1 MSIEPADPSV
11 IPQGVTEE
19 LARIVG
25 PAHVL
30 SDPEITASYAVDW
43 TRRFAGSTPLVVRPA
58 DTAQTAAVMG
68 VLAAAGA
75 AVVPQGG
82 NTGLV
87 GGSVPLAGEAVLS
100 LQRLNQC
107 EPVDELA
114 AQVTLGAGV
123 TLADAQAHAAAA
135 GLSVGVD
142 LAARDSATIGGMV
155 ATNAGGINVLR
166 YGAMRA
172 QVVGI
177 EAVLADG
184 SVISHL
190 AGLEKDNTGYDL
202 GSLLAGSEGTLGIIT
217 RVRLRL
223 HPVQPERATAM
234 LAFRSAHDAV
244 VAAAALRRNV
254 GALHALE
261 AVFDAAMALVSA
273 HLGTAPPVGRLDR
286 GGDANGALTHGNA
299 ADKETPER
307 SAASG
312 SLSETASGG
321 AWLIAEAAARTDSS
335 EELGDAVEELG
346 DLVVDAAVALDAG
359 SRQRLWAFRENVT
372 EAISAA
378 GIPHKLDVTLP
389 AARLAEFVDGVP
401 EVVQAADPDAQP
413 LLFGHLG
420 DGNVHVNV
428 LGPDGAEPAEQVDEA
443 VLRYVADLGGSIS
456 AEHGIGTA
464 KLPQLHLN
472 RTQAELSAFRAIKTA
487 LDPHSLLNPNA
498 LLPPPVTEERSLSRP
513 RRR

>member
-1 MSIEPADPSV
+1 MST
-11 IPQGVTEE
+11 GVVDAGLIDE
-19 LARIVG
+19 LTGIVG
-25 PAHVL
+25 AAHVL
-30 SDPEITASYAVDW
+30 YDPELTAGYSIDW
-43 TRRFAGSTPLVVRPA
+43 TRRFAGATPLVIRPG
-58 DTAQTAAVMG
+58 DTAETAAVMG
-68 VLAAAGA
+68 ALAAARVP
-75 AVVPQGG
+75 VVPQGG

-100 LQRLNQC
+100 TRRLNVC

-114 AQVTLGAGV
+114 SQVTLGAGV
-123 TLADAQAHAAAA
+123 TLAEAHAHVAAS

-184 SVISHL
+184 TVVSHL

-202 GSLLAGSEGTLGIIT
+202 GALMAGSEGTLGIIT

-223 HPVQPERATAM
+223 HPTQPERATAL
-234 LAFRSAHDAV
+234 LAFNTAADAV
-244 VAAAALRRNV
+244 SAAAALRRSV
-254 GALHALE
+254 ASLHALE
-261 AVFDAAMALVSA
+261 AVFEGAMEVVSR
-273 HLGTAPPVGRLDR
+273 HLGVAPPVGRL
-286 GGDANGALTHGNA
+286 GGDSH
-299 ADKETPER
+299 R
-307 SAASG
+307 SPPVG
-312 SLSETASGG
+312 DSGG
-321 AWLIAEAAARTDSS
+321 AWLIAEAAARTDPSD
-335 EELGDAVEELG
+335 ELGAAVEELAG
-346 DLVVDAAVALDAG
+346 LVVDAAVALDPAA
-359 SRQRLWAFRENVT
+359 RQRLWAFRENVT

-389 AARLAEFVDGVP
+389 AARLAEFADGVP
-401 EVVQAADPDAQP
+401 DVVRAADPDAQP

-428 LGPDGAEPAEQVDEA
+428 LGPAGTEPAESVDDA
-443 VLRYVADLGGSIS
+443 VLRYVASLGGSIS

-464 KLPQLHLN
+464 KLSQLHLN
-472 RTQAELSAFRAIKTA
+472 RSPAELAAFSAIKRA
-487 LDPHSLLNPNA
+487 LDPDGILNPNV
-498 LLPPPVTEERSLSRP
+498 LLPQPG
-513 RRR
+513 

>member
-1 MSIEPADPSV
+1 MST
-11 IPQGVTEE
+11 GVVDAE
-19 LARIVG
+19 LIGELTGIVG
-25 PAHVL
+25 AAHVL
-30 SDPEITASYAVDW
+30 HDPEMTAGYSIDW
-43 TRRFAGSTPLVVRPA
+43 TRRFAGATPLVIRPG
-58 DTAQTAAVMG
+58 DTAETAAVMSS
-68 VLAAAGA
+68 LAAARVP
-75 AVVPQGG
+75 VVPQGG

-100 LQRLNQC
+100 MRRLDGC

-114 AQVTLGAGV
+114 SQVTLGAGV
-123 TLADAQAHAAAA
+123 TLADAQAHVAAS

-142 LAARDSATIGGMV
+142 LAARDSATMGGMV

-184 SVISHL
+184 TVVSHL

-202 GSLLAGSEGTLGIIT
+202 GGLLAGSEGTLGIIT

-223 HPVQPERATAM
+223 HPTQPERATAL
-234 LAFRSAHDAV
+234 LAFETAADAV
-244 VAAAALRRNV
+244 SAAAALRRSV
-254 GALHALE
+254 AALHALE
-261 AVFDAAMALVSA
+261 AVFEGAMALVSR
-273 HLGTAPPVGRLDR
+273 HLGVTPPVGSLGKKSGAAPSD
-286 GGDANGALTHGNA
+286 DAAT
-299 ADKETPER
+299 
-307 SAASG
+307 
-312 SLSETASGG
+312 GG
-321 AWLIAEAAARTDSS
+321 AWLIAEAAARTDPSD
-335 EELGDAVEELG
+335 ELGAAVEELA
-346 DLVVDAAVALDAG
+346 DLVVDAAVALDPAA
-359 SRQRLWAFRENVT
+359 RQRLWAFRENVT

-401 EVVQAADPDAQP
+401 DVVRAADPDAQP

-428 LGPDGAEPAEQVDEA
+428 LGPDGAEPSDAVDSA
-443 VLRYVADLGGSIS
+443 VLRYVAELGGSIS

-464 KLPQLHLN
+464 KLSQLHLN
-472 RTQAELSAFRAIKTA
+472 RTEAELAAFGAIKRA
-487 LDPHSLLNPNA
+487 LDPAGLLNPNV
-498 LLPPPVTEERSLSRP
+498 LLP
-513 RRR
+513 

>member
-1 MSIEPADPSV
+1 MSTSAVAPAV
-11 IPQGVTEE
+11 IDD
-19 LARIVG
+19 LAGIVG

-30 SDPEITASYAVDW
+30 SDPEITAGYAVDW
-43 TRRFAGSTPLVVRPA
+43 TRRFAGSTPLVVRPG
-58 DTAQTAAVMG
+58 DTAETAAVMA
-68 VLAAAGA
+68 VLAGAGI

-100 LQRLNQC
+100 MRRLNVC

-114 AQVTLGAGV
+114 GQVTLGAGV
-123 TLADAQAHAAAA
+123 TLADAQTHAAAS

-142 LAARDSATIGGMV
+142 LAARDSATVGGMV

-172 QVVGI
+172 QVAGI
-177 EAVLADG
+177 EAVLGDG
-184 SVISHL
+184 MVVSHL

-223 HPVQPERATAM
+223 HPTQPERATAL
-234 LAFRSAHDAV
+234 LAFESTADAV
-244 VAAAALRRNV
+244 RAAAALRRSV
-254 GALHALE
+254 GSLHALE
-261 AVFDAAMALVSA
+261 AVFGGAMALVSR
-273 HLGTAPPVGRLDR
+273 HLGITPPVGSLDAGR
-286 GGDANGALTHGNA
+286 GGA
-299 ADKETPER
+299 
-307 SAASG
+307 
-312 SLSETASGG
+312 
-321 AWLIAEAAARTDSS
+321 AWLIAEAAARTDPSD
-335 EELGDAVEELG
+335 ELGTAVADLD
-346 DLVVDAAVALDAG
+346 DLVVDAAVALEPAA
-359 SRQRLWAFRENVT
+359 RQRLWAFRENVT

-389 AARLAEFVDGVP
+389 AARLAEFTDGVEAVITAVDP
-401 EVVQAADPDAQP
+401 EAQP

-428 LGPDGAEPAEQVDEA
+428 LGPGGAEPADEVDGA
-443 VLRYVADLGGSIS
+443 VLRYVAQMGGSIS

-464 KLPQLHLN
+464 KLAELHLN
-472 RTQAELSAFRAIKTA
+472 RSEAELAVFGAIKRA
-487 LDPHSLLNPNA
+487 LDPAGLLNPNV
-498 LLPPPVTEERSLSRP
+498 LLP
-513 RRR
+513 

>member
-1 MSIEPADPSV
+1 MSAAAIAPAVVD
-11 IPQGVTEE
+11 E
-19 LARIVG
+19 LADIVG

-30 SDPEITASYAVDW
+30 SDPEITAGYAIDW
-43 TRRFAGSTPLVVRPA
+43 TRRFAGATPLVIRPG
-58 DTAQTAAVMG
+58 DTAETAAVMSS
-68 VLAAAGA
+68 LAAARVP
-75 AVVPQGG
+75 VVPQGG

-100 LQRLNQC
+100 TRRLNVC

-114 AQVTLGAGV
+114 SQVTLGAGV
-123 TLADAQAHAAAA
+123 TLTDAQAHAASS

-184 SVISHL
+184 TVVSHL

-217 RVRLRL
+217 QVRLRL
-223 HPVQPERATAM
+223 HPTQPERATAL
-234 LAFRSAHDAV
+234 LAFETAADAV
-244 VAAAALRRNV
+244 SAAAALRRSV
-254 GALHALE
+254 ASLHALE
-261 AVFDAAMALVSA
+261 AVFEGAMALVSR
-273 HLGTAPPVGRLDR
+273 HLGVAPPVGSL
-286 GGDANGALTHGNA
+286 GDVSH
-299 ADKETPER
+299 R
-307 SAASG
+307 SPAG
-312 SLSETASGG
+312 DG
-321 AWLIAEAAARTDSS
+321 AWLIAEAAARSDPSD
-335 EELGDAVEELG
+335 ELGAAVEDVD
-346 DLVVDAAVALDAG
+346 DLVVDAAVALDPAA
-359 SRQRLWAFRENVT
+359 RQRLWAFRENVT

-401 EVVQAADPDAQP
+401 DVVRATAPDVQP

-428 LGPDGAEPAEQVDEA
+428 LGPGGAEPADEVDDA
-443 VLRYVADLGGSIS
+443 VLRYVAELGGSIS

-464 KLPQLHLN
+464 KLAQLHLN
-472 RTQAELSAFRAIKTA
+472 RSKAELAAFGAIKRA
-487 LDPHSLLNPNA
+487 LDPARLLNPNV
-498 LLPPPVTEERSLSRP
+498 LLPPNV
-513 RRR
+513 

>member
-1 MSIEPADPSV
+1 MSTGAIEAGL
-11 IPQGVTEE
+11 IGE
-19 LARIVG
+19 LTGIVG
-25 PAHVL
+25 AAHVL
-30 SDPEITASYAVDW
+30 QDPEITAGYAVDW
-43 TRRFAGSTPLVVRPA
+43 TRRFAGATPLVIRPG
-58 DTAQTAAVMG
+58 DTAETAAVMG
-68 VLAAAGA
+68 VLAGA
-75 AVVPQGG
+75 RIAVVPQGG

-100 LQRLNQC
+100 MRRLNVC

-114 AQVTLGAGV
+114 SQVTLGAGV
-123 TLADAQAHAAAA
+123 TLADAQAHVASS

-155 ATNAGGINVLR
+155 ATNAGGVNVLR

-184 SVISHL
+184 TVVSHL

-202 GSLLAGSEGTLGIIT
+202 GALLAGCEGTLGIIT

-223 HPVQPERATAM
+223 HPTQPERATAL
-234 LAFRSAHDAV
+234 LAFETAADAV
-244 VAAAALRRNV
+244 SAAAALRRSV
-254 GALHALE
+254 ASLHALE
-261 AVFDAAMALVSA
+261 AVFEGAMEVVSE
-273 HLGTAPPVGRLDR
+273 HLGTAPPVGRI
-286 GGDANGALTHGNA
+286 GGTSNDTQV
-299 ADKETPER
+299 D
-307 SAASG
+307 G
-312 SLSETASGG
+312 SPGGG
-321 AWLIAEAAARTDSS
+321 AWLIAEAAARTDPSD
-335 EELGDAVEELG
+335 ELGAAVAELE
-346 DLVVDAAVALDAG
+346 DLVTDAAVALEPAA
-359 SRQRLWAFRENVT
+359 RQRLWAFRENVT

-401 EVVQAADPDAQP
+401 AVVHAADPDARP

-428 LGPDGAEPAEQVDEA
+428 LGPAGAEPAESVDEA
-443 VLRYVADLGGSIS
+443 VLRYVASLGGSIS

-464 KLPQLHLN
+464 KLSQLHLN
-472 RTQAELSAFRAIKTA
+472 RTPAELAAFSAIKRA
-487 LDPHSLLNPNA
+487 LDPDSILNPNV
-498 LLPPPVTEERSLSRP
+498 LLPQPG
-513 RRR
+513 

>member
-1 MSIEPADPSV
+1 MSTGV
-11 IPQGVTEE
+11 IDAGLIDE
-19 LARIVG
+19 LTGIVG
-25 PAHVL
+25 AAHVL
-30 SDPEITASYAVDW
+30 RDPEMTAGYSIDW
-43 TRRFAGSTPLVVRPA
+43 TRRFAGATPLVIRPG
-58 DTAQTAAVMG
+58 DTAETAAVMSA
-68 VLAAAGA
+68 LAAARVP
-75 AVVPQGG
+75 VVPQGG

-100 LQRLNQC
+100 MRRLNIC

-114 AQVTLGAGV
+114 SQVTLGAGV
-123 TLADAQAHAAAA
+123 TLADAQAHAAAS

-177 EAVLADG
+177 EAVLAG
-184 SVISHL
+184 GTVVSHL

-223 HPVQPERATAM
+223 HPTQPERATAL
-234 LAFRSAHDAV
+234 LAFETAADAV
-244 VAAAALRRNV
+244 SAAAALRRGV
-254 GALHALE
+254 ASLHALE
-261 AVFDAAMALVSA
+261 AVFEGAMALVSE
-273 HLGTAPPVGRLDR
+273 HLGTTPPI
-286 GGDANGALTHGNA
+286 
-299 ADKETPER
+299 
-307 SAASG
+307 G
-312 SLSETASGG
+312 SLGSDPHRRLPDRRTGSG
-321 AWLIAEAAARTDSS
+321 AWLIAEAAARTDPSD
-335 EELGDAVEELG
+335 ELGAAVEELA
-346 DLVVDAAVALDAG
+346 DLVVDAAAALDPAA
-359 SRQRLWAFRENVT
+359 RQRLWAFRENVT

-401 EVVQAADPDAQP
+401 DVVRATDPDAQP

-428 LGPDGAEPAEQVDEA
+428 LGPGGAEPADEVDDA
-443 VLRYVADLGGSIS
+443 VLRYVAELGGSIS

-464 KLPQLHLN
+464 KLSQLHLN
-472 RTQAELSAFRAIKTA
+472 RSEAELAAFSAIKRA
-487 LDPHSLLNPNA
+487 LDPVGLLNPKV
-498 LLPPPVTEERSLSRP
+498 LLPPVA
-513 RRR
+513 

>member
-1 MSIEPADPSV
+1 MSA
-11 IPQGVTEE
+11 GVVDAGLIGE
-19 LARIVG
+19 LTGIVG
-25 PAHVL
+25 AAHVL
-30 SDPEITASYAVDW
+30 HDPEITAGYAVDW
-43 TRRFAGSTPLVVRPA
+43 TRRFAGATPLVIRPG

-68 VLAAAGA
+68 ALAGA
-75 AVVPQGG
+75 HIAVVPQGG

-100 LQRLNQC
+100 MRRLNDC
-107 EPVDELA
+107 EPTDELA
-114 AQVTLGAGV
+114 SQVTLGAGV
-123 TLADAQAHAAAA
+123 TLGEAQAHAAAS

-172 QVVGI
+172 QVAGI

-184 SVISHL
+184 TVVSHL

-223 HPVQPERATAM
+223 HPTQPERATAL
-234 LAFRSAHDAV
+234 LAFATAADAV
-244 VAAAALRRNV
+244 SAAAALRRSV
-254 GALHALE
+254 ASLHALE
-261 AVFDAAMALVSA
+261 AVFGSAMTLVSR
-273 HLGTAPPVGRLDR
+273 HLGVVPPVGSMD
-286 GGDANGALTHGNA
+286 HG
-299 ADKETPER
+299 T
-307 SAASG
+307 G
-312 SLSETASGG
+312 GG
-321 AWLIAEAAARTDSS
+321 AWLIAEAAARSDPSD
-335 EELGDAVEELG
+335 ELGAAVAALD
-346 DLVVDAAVALDAG
+346 DLVVDAAVALDPAA
-359 SRQRLWAFRENVT
+359 RQRLWAFRENVT

-401 EVVQAADPDAQP
+401 EVVRAADPAAQP

-428 LGPDGAEPAEQVDEA
+428 LGPGGAEPAGEVDEA
-443 VLRYVADLGGSIS
+443 VLRYVAELGGSIS

-464 KLPQLHLN
+464 KLSQLHLN
-472 RTQAELSAFRAIKTA
+472 RTEAELAAFSAIKRA
-487 LDPHSLLNPNA
+487 LDPAGLLNPNV
-498 LLPPPVTEERSLSRP
+498 LLPPNA
-513 RRR
+513 

>member
-1 MSIEPADPSV
+1 MSTRAIDAGLID
-11 IPQGVTEE
+11 E
-19 LARIVG
+19 LTGIVG
-25 PAHVL
+25 AAHVL
-30 SDPEITASYAVDW
+30 QDPEMTAGYSIDW
-43 TRRFAGSTPLVVRPA
+43 TRRIAGATPLVIRPG
-58 DTAQTAAVMG
+58 DTAETAAVMSS
-68 VLAAAGA
+68 LAAARVP
-75 AVVPQGG
+75 VVPQGG

-100 LQRLNQC
+100 TRRLNVC

-114 AQVTLGAGV
+114 SQVTLGAGV
-123 TLADAQAHAAAA
+123 TLADAQAHAASS

-184 SVISHL
+184 TVVSHL

-217 RVRLRL
+217 QVRLRL
-223 HPVQPERATAM
+223 HPTQPERATAL
-234 LAFRSAHDAV
+234 LAFETAADAV
-244 VAAAALRRNV
+244 SAAAVLRRSV
-254 GALHALE
+254 ASLHALE
-261 AVFDAAMALVSA
+261 AVFEGAMALVSR
-273 HLGTAPPVGRLDR
+273 HLGVAPPVGSL
-286 GGDANGALTHGNA
+286 GDESH
-299 ADKETPER
+299 R
-307 SAASG
+307 SPAG
-312 SLSETASGG
+312 DG
-321 AWLIAEAAARTDSS
+321 AWLIAEAAARSDPSD
-335 EELGDAVEELG
+335 ELGAAVEEVD
-346 DLVVDAAVALDAG
+346 DLVVDAAVALDPAA
-359 SRQRLWAFRENVT
+359 RQRLWAFRENVT

-401 EVVQAADPDAQP
+401 DVVRATDPDAQP

-428 LGPDGAEPAEQVDEA
+428 LGPGGAEPADEVDDA
-443 VLRYVADLGGSIS
+443 VLRYVAELGGSIS

-464 KLPQLHLN
+464 KLAQLHLN
-472 RTQAELSAFRAIKTA
+472 RSKAELAAFGAIKRA
-487 LDPHSLLNPNA
+487 LDPVGLLNPNV
-498 LLPPPVTEERSLSRP
+498 LLP
-513 RRR
+513 

>member
-1 MSIEPADPSV
+1 MSTGV
-11 IPQGVTEE
+11 IDAGLIDE
-19 LARIVG
+19 LTGIVG
-25 PAHVL
+25 AVHVL
-30 SDPEITASYAVDW
+30 RDPEMTAGYSMDW
-43 TRRFAGSTPLVVRPA
+43 TRRFAGATPLVIRPG
-58 DTAQTAAVMG
+58 DTAETAAVMSA
-68 VLAAAGA
+68 LAAARVP
-75 AVVPQGG
+75 VVPQGG

-100 LQRLNQC
+100 MRRLNIC

-114 AQVTLGAGV
+114 SQVTLGAGV
-123 TLADAQAHAAAA
+123 TLADAQAHAAAS

-184 SVISHL
+184 TVVSHL

-223 HPVQPERATAM
+223 HPTQPERATAL
-234 LAFRSAHDAV
+234 LAFETAADAV
-244 VAAAALRRNV
+244 SAAAALRRGV
-254 GALHALE
+254 ASLHALE
-261 AVFDAAMALVSA
+261 AVFEGAMALVSR
-273 HLGTAPPVGRLDR
+273 HLGVAPPVGRL
-286 GGDANGALTHGNA
+286 GGDSH
-299 ADKETPER
+299 R
-307 SAASG
+307 SPPIEDG
-312 SLSETASGG
+312 GG
-321 AWLIAEAAARTDSS
+321 AWLIAEAAARTDPSD
-335 EELGDAVEELG
+335 ELGAAVEELA
-346 DLVVDAAVALDAG
+346 DLVVDAAVALDPAA
-359 SRQRLWAFRENVT
+359 RQRLWAFRENVT

-401 EVVQAADPDAQP
+401 DVVRATDPDAQP

-428 LGPDGAEPAEQVDEA
+428 LGPGGAEPADEVDDA
-443 VLRYVADLGGSIS
+443 VLRYVAELGGSIS

-464 KLPQLHLN
+464 KLSQMHLN
-472 RTQAELSAFRAIKTA
+472 RSEAELAAFSAIKRA
-487 LDPHSLLNPNA
+487 LDPVGLLNPNV
-498 LLPPPVTEERSLSRP
+498 LLP
-513 RRR
+513 

>member
-1 MSIEPADPSV
+1 MSTGV
-11 IPQGVTEE
+11 IDAGLIDE
-19 LARIVG
+19 LTGIVG
-25 PAHVL
+25 AVHVL
-30 SDPEITASYAVDW
+30 RDPEMTAGYSIDW
-43 TRRFAGSTPLVVRPA
+43 TRRFAGATPLVIRPG
-58 DTAQTAAVMG
+58 DTAETAAAMSA
-68 VLAAAGA
+68 LAAARVP
-75 AVVPQGG
+75 VVPQGG

-100 LQRLNQC
+100 MRRLNIC

-114 AQVTLGAGV
+114 SQVTLGAGV
-123 TLADAQAHAAAA
+123 TLADAQAHAAAS

-184 SVISHL
+184 TVVSHL

-223 HPVQPERATAM
+223 HPTQPERATAL
-234 LAFRSAHDAV
+234 LAFETAADAV
-244 VAAAALRRNV
+244 SAAAALRRGV
-254 GALHALE
+254 ASLHALE
-261 AVFDAAMALVSA
+261 AVFEGAMALVSR
-273 HLGTAPPVGRLDR
+273 HLGVAPPVGRL
-286 GGDANGALTHGNA
+286 GGDSH
-299 ADKETPER
+299 R
-307 SAASG
+307 SPPIEDG
-312 SLSETASGG
+312 GG
-321 AWLIAEAAARTDSS
+321 AWLIAEAAARTDPSD
-335 EELGDAVEELG
+335 ELGAAVEELA
-346 DLVVDAAVALDAG
+346 DLVVDAAVALDAAA
-359 SRQRLWAFRENVT
+359 RQRLWAFRENVT

-401 EVVQAADPDAQP
+401 DVVRATDPDAQP

-428 LGPDGAEPAEQVDEA
+428 LGPGGAEPADEVDDA
-443 VLRYVADLGGSIS
+443 VLRYVAELGGSIS
-456 AEHGIGTA
+456 AEHGIGIA
-464 KLPQLHLN
+464 KLSQLHLN
-472 RTQAELSAFRAIKTA
+472 RSEAELAAFSAIKRA
-487 LDPHSLLNPNA
+487 LDPVGLLNPNV
-498 LLPPPVTEERSLSRP
+498 LLP
-513 RRR
+513 

>member
-1 MSIEPADPSV
+1 MSTGV
-11 IPQGVTEE
+11 IDAGLIDE
-19 LARIVG
+19 LTGIVG
-25 PAHVL
+25 AVHVL
-30 SDPEITASYAVDW
+30 RDPEMTAGYSMDW
-43 TRRFAGSTPLVVRPA
+43 TRRFAGATPLVIRPG
-58 DTAQTAAVMG
+58 DTAETAAVMSA
-68 VLAAAGA
+68 LAAARVP
-75 AVVPQGG
+75 VVPQGG

-100 LQRLNQC
+100 MRRLNIC

-114 AQVTLGAGV
+114 SQVTLGAGV
-123 TLADAQAHAAAA
+123 TLADAQAHAAAS

-184 SVISHL
+184 TVVSHL

-223 HPVQPERATAM
+223 HPTQPERATAL
-234 LAFRSAHDAV
+234 LAFETAADAV
-244 VAAAALRRNV
+244 SAAAALRRGV
-254 GALHALE
+254 ASLHALE
-261 AVFDAAMALVSA
+261 AVFEGAMALVSR
-273 HLGTAPPVGRLDR
+273 HLGVAPPVGRL
-286 GGDANGALTHGNA
+286 GGDSH
-299 ADKETPER
+299 R
-307 SAASG
+307 SPPIEDG
-312 SLSETASGG
+312 GG
-321 AWLIAEAAARTDSS
+321 AWLIAEAAARTDPSD
-335 EELGDAVEELG
+335 ELGAAVEELA
-346 DLVVDAAVALDAG
+346 DLVVDAAVALDPAA
-359 SRQRLWAFRENVT
+359 RQRLWAFRENVT

-401 EVVQAADPDAQP
+401 DVVRATDPDAQP

-428 LGPDGAEPAEQVDEA
+428 LGPGGAEPADEVDDA
-443 VLRYVADLGGSIS
+443 VLRYVAELGGSIS

-464 KLPQLHLN
+464 KLSQLHLN
-472 RTQAELSAFRAIKTA
+472 RSEAELAAFSAIKRA
-487 LDPHSLLNPNA
+487 LDPVGLLNPNV
-498 LLPPPVTEERSLSRP
+498 LLP
-513 RRR
+513 

>member
-1 MSIEPADPSV
+1 MSTCAIDTGL
-11 IPQGVTEE
+11 IDE
-19 LARIVG
+19 LTGIVG
-25 PAHVL
+25 AAHVL
-30 SDPEITASYAVDW
+30 QDPEMTAGYSIDW
-43 TRRFAGSTPLVVRPA
+43 TRRFAGATPLVIRPG
-58 DTAQTAAVMG
+58 DTAETAAVMSS
-68 VLAAAGA
+68 LAAARVP
-75 AVVPQGG
+75 VVPQGG

-100 LQRLNQC
+100 TRRLNVC

-114 AQVTLGAGV
+114 SQVTLGAGV
-123 TLADAQAHAAAA
+123 TLVDAQAHAASS

-184 SVISHL
+184 TVVSHL

-217 RVRLRL
+217 QVRLRL
-223 HPVQPERATAM
+223 HPAQPQRATAL
-234 LAFRSAHDAV
+234 LAFETAADAV
-244 VAAAALRRNV
+244 SAAAALRRSV
-254 GALHALE
+254 ASLHALE
-261 AVFDAAMALVSA
+261 AVFEGAMALVSR
-273 HLGTAPPVGRLDR
+273 HLGVAPPVGSL
-286 GGDANGALTHGNA
+286 GDESH
-299 ADKETPER
+299 R
-307 SAASG
+307 SPAG
-312 SLSETASGG
+312 DG
-321 AWLIAEAAARTDSS
+321 AWLIAEAAARNDPSD
-335 EELGDAVEELG
+335 ELGAAVEEVD
-346 DLVVDAAVALDAG
+346 DLVVDAAVALDPAA
-359 SRQRLWAFRENVT
+359 RQRLWAFRENVT

-401 EVVQAADPDAQP
+401 DVVRATDPDAQP

-428 LGPDGAEPAEQVDEA
+428 LGPGGAEPADEVDDA
-443 VLRYVADLGGSIS
+443 VLRYVAELGGSIS

-464 KLPQLHLN
+464 KLAQLHLN
-472 RTQAELSAFRAIKTA
+472 RSKAELAAFGAIKRA
-487 LDPHSLLNPNA
+487 LDPVGLLNPNV
-498 LLPPPVTEERSLSRP
+498 LLP
-513 RRR
+513 

>member
-1 MSIEPADPSV
+1 MSTGV
-11 IPQGVTEE
+11 IDAGLIDE
-19 LARIVG
+19 LTGIVG
-25 PAHVL
+25 AVHVL
-30 SDPEITASYAVDW
+30 RDPEMTAGYSMDW
-43 TRRFAGSTPLVVRPA
+43 TRRFAGATPLVIRPG
-58 DTAQTAAVMG
+58 DTAETAAVMSA
-68 VLAAAGA
+68 LAAARVP
-75 AVVPQGG
+75 VVPQGG

-100 LQRLNQC
+100 MRRLNIC

-114 AQVTLGAGV
+114 SQVTLGAGV
-123 TLADAQAHAAAA
+123 TLADAQAHAAAS

-184 SVISHL
+184 TVVSHL

-223 HPVQPERATAM
+223 HPTQPERATAL
-234 LAFRSAHDAV
+234 LAFETAADAV
-244 VAAAALRRNV
+244 SAAAALRRGV
-254 GALHALE
+254 ASLHALE
-261 AVFDAAMALVSA
+261 AVFEGAMALVSR
-273 HLGTAPPVGRLDR
+273 HLGVAPPVGRL
-286 GGDANGALTHGNA
+286 GGDSH
-299 ADKETPER
+299 R
-307 SAASG
+307 SPPIEDG
-312 SLSETASGG
+312 GG
-321 AWLIAEAAARTDSS
+321 AWLIAEAAARTDPSD
-335 EELGDAVEELG
+335 ELGAAVEELA
-346 DLVVDAAVALDAG
+346 DLVVDAAVALDPAA
-359 SRQRLWAFRENVT
+359 RQRLWAFRENVT

-378 GIPHKLDVTLP
+378 GMPHKLDVTLP
-389 AARLAEFVDGVP
+389 AACLAEFVDGVP
-401 EVVQAADPDAQP
+401 DVVRATDPDAQP

-428 LGPDGAEPAEQVDEA
+428 LGPGGAEPADEVDDA
-443 VLRYVADLGGSIS
+443 VLRYVAELGGSIS

-464 KLPQLHLN
+464 KLSQLHLN
-472 RTQAELSAFRAIKTA
+472 RSEAELAAFSAIKRA
-487 LDPHSLLNPNA
+487 LDPVGLLNPNV
-498 LLPPPVTEERSLSRP
+498 LLP
-513 RRR
+513 

>member
-1 MSIEPADPSV
+1 MSFGAIDATLV
-11 IPQGVTEE
+11 GE
-19 LARIVG
+19 LSRIVG
-25 PAHVL
+25 EAHVL
-30 SDPEITASYAVDW
+30 TDPEITAGYVVDW
-43 TRRFAGSTPLVVRPA
+43 TRRFTGSTPLVVRPG
-58 DTAQTAAVMG
+58 DTAATAAVME
-68 VLAAAGA
+68 VLSAARI

-100 LQRLNQC
+100 MRRLNAC

-114 AQVTLGAGV
+114 TQVTLGAGV
-123 TLADAQAHAAAA
+123 TLADAQAHVAAS

-184 SVISHL
+184 TVVSHL

-223 HPVQPERATAM
+223 HPTQPERATAL
-234 LAFRSAHDAV
+234 LAFESAADAV
-244 VAAAALRRNV
+244 IAAAALRRSV
-254 GALHALE
+254 ASLHALE
-261 AVFDAAMALVSA
+261 AVFEGAMALVSS
-273 HLGTAPPVGRLDR
+273 HLGVAPPVGSLND
-286 GGDANGALTHGNA
+286 GGASNSDVGA
-299 ADKETPER
+299 
-307 SAASG
+307 
-312 SLSETASGG
+312 
-321 AWLIAEAAARTDSS
+321 AWLIAEAAARTDPSD
-335 EELGDAVEELG
+335 ELGTAVADLE
-346 DLVVDAAVALDAG
+346 DLVVDAAVALEPAA
-359 SRQRLWAFRENVT
+359 RQRLWAFRENVT

-389 AARLAEFVDGVP
+389 AARLAEFTDGVEAVIRAVDP
-401 EVVQAADPDAQP
+401 EAQP

-428 LGPDGAEPAEQVDEA
+428 LGPDGAEPADDVDGA
-443 VLRYVADLGGSIS
+443 VLRYVAELGGSIS

-464 KLPQLHLN
+464 KLAELHLN
-472 RTQAELSAFRAIKTA
+472 RSEAELAVFGAIKRA
-487 LDPHSLLNPNA
+487 LDPAGLLNPNV
-498 LLPPPVTEERSLSRP
+498 LLP
-513 RRR
+513 

>member
-1 MSIEPADPSV
+1 MNDIARPAGALEAGTLDA
-11 IPQGVTEE
+11 IAGD
-19 LARIVG
+19 LAAIVG
-25 PAHVL
+25 SAHVL
-30 SDPEITASYAVDW
+30 RDPEVTQSYSIDW
-43 TRRFAGSTPLVVRPA
+43 TRRFVGTTPIVVRPA
-58 DTAQTAAVMG
+58 DTAETAAVMR
-68 VLAAAGA
+68 VLSGAGI

-87 GGSVPLAGEAVLS
+87 GGSVPTRGEAVVS
-100 LQRLNQC
+100 LRRLAAR

-123 TLADAQAHAAAA
+123 TLAHAQAHAAAT

-172 QVVGI
+172 QVLGI

-184 SVISHL
+184 TVVSHL

-202 GSLLAGSEGTLGIIT
+202 GGLLAGSEGTLGIIT

-223 HPVQPERATAM
+223 HPQLPERATA
-234 LAFRSAHDAV
+234 LIAFASTDDA
-244 VAAAALRRNV
+244 VAAAASLRRNV
-254 GALHALE
+254 QSLHALE
-261 AVFDAAMALVSA
+261 AVFGATMSLVSK
-273 HLGTAPPVGRLDR
+273 HLGTQPPVGFE
-286 GGDANGALTHGNA
+286 GNA
-299 ADKETPER
+299 
-307 SAASG
+307 
-312 SLSETASGG
+312 
-321 AWLIAEAAARTDSS
+321 WLVAEAAGRTDPSA
-335 EELGDAVEELG
+335 ELAAGVEELG
-346 DLVVDAAVALDAG
+346 DLVLDAAVALEPGA
-359 SRQRLWAFRENVT
+359 RQRLWAFRENVT

-401 EVVQAADPDAQP
+401 DVVLAADPGARP
-413 LLFGHLG
+413 LQFGHLG

-428 LGPDGAEPAEQVDEA
+428 LGLNGAEPREEVDDE
-443 VLRYVADLGGSIS
+443 VLRYAASLGGSIS

-464 KLPQLHLN
+464 KLAHLHLN
-472 RTQAELSAFRAIKTA
+472 RSEAELAAFAAIKRA
-487 LDPHSLLNPNA
+487 LDPAKLLNPNV
-498 LLPPPVTEERSLSRP
+498 LLP
-513 RRR
+513 

>member
-1 MSIEPADPSV
+1 MSAAAIAPAVVD
-11 IPQGVTEE
+11 E
-19 LARIVG
+19 LADIVG

-30 SDPEITASYAVDW
+30 SDPEITAGYAIDW
-43 TRRFAGSTPLVVRPA
+43 TRRFAGATPLVIRPG
-58 DTAQTAAVMG
+58 DTAETAAVMSS
-68 VLAAAGA
+68 LAAARVP
-75 AVVPQGG
+75 VVPQGG

-100 LQRLNQC
+100 TRRLNVC

-114 AQVTLGAGV
+114 SQVTLGAGV
-123 TLADAQAHAAAA
+123 TLTDAQAHAASS

-184 SVISHL
+184 TVVSHL

-217 RVRLRL
+217 QVRLRL
-223 HPVQPERATAM
+223 HPTQPERATAL
-234 LAFRSAHDAV
+234 LAFETAADAV
-244 VAAAALRRNV
+244 SAAAALRRSV
-254 GALHALE
+254 ASLHALE
-261 AVFDAAMALVSA
+261 AVFEGAMALVSR
-273 HLGTAPPVGRLDR
+273 HLGVAPPVGSL
-286 GGDANGALTHGNA
+286 GDVSH
-299 ADKETPER
+299 R
-307 SAASG
+307 SPAG
-312 SLSETASGG
+312 DG
-321 AWLIAEAAARTDSS
+321 AWLIAEAAARSDPSD
-335 EELGDAVEELG
+335 ELGAAVEEVD
-346 DLVVDAAVALDAG
+346 DLVVDAAVALDPAA
-359 SRQRLWAFRENVT
+359 RQRLWAFRENVT

-401 EVVQAADPDAQP
+401 DVVRATAPDAQP

-428 LGPDGAEPAEQVDEA
+428 LGPGGAEPADEVDDA
-443 VLRYVADLGGSIS
+443 VLRYVAELGGSIS

-464 KLPQLHLN
+464 KLAQLHLN
-472 RTQAELSAFRAIKTA
+472 RSKAELAAFGAIKRA
-487 LDPHSLLNPNA
+487 LDPARLLNPNV
-498 LLPPPVTEERSLSRP
+498 LLPPNV
-513 RRR
+513 

>member
-1 MSIEPADPSV
+1 MSAVTIAPAVMD
-11 IPQGVTEE
+11 E
-19 LARIVG
+19 LAGIVG

-30 SDPEITASYAVDW
+30 SDPEVTAGYAVDW
-43 TRRFAGSTPLVVRPA
+43 TRRFAGSTPLVIRPG
-58 DTAQTAAVMG
+58 DTAETAAVMR
-68 VLAAAGA
+68 VLAAAHV

-100 LQRLNQC
+100 MRRLTAC
-107 EPVDELA
+107 EPVDDLA
-114 AQVTLGAGV
+114 SQATLGAGV
-123 TLADAQAHAAAA
+123 TLADAQAHAAAS
-135 GLSVGVD
+135 GLSIGVD

-184 SVISHL
+184 TVVSHL

-202 GSLLAGSEGTLGIIT
+202 GSLLAGSEGTLAIIT

-223 HPVQPERATAM
+223 HPTQPERATAL
-234 LAFRSAHDAV
+234 LAFETAADAV
-244 VAAAALRRNV
+244 SAAAALRRSV
-254 GALHALE
+254 ASLHALE
-261 AVFDAAMALVSA
+261 AVFGGAMALVSG
-273 HLGTAPPVGRLDR
+273 HLGVAPPVGVL
-286 GGDANGALTHGNA
+286 GTG
-299 ADKETPER
+299 
-307 SAASG
+307 
-312 SLSETASGG
+312 GG
-321 AWLIAEAAARTDSS
+321 AWLIAEAAARTDPSD
-335 EELGDAVEELG
+335 ELGAAVAELD
-346 DLVVDAAVALDAG
+346 DLVADAAVALDPAA
-359 SRQRLWAFRENVT
+359 RQRLWAFRENVT

-389 AARLAEFVDGVP
+389 AARLAEFTDGVADVITAVDP
-401 EVVQAADPDAQP
+401 EAVP

-428 LGPDGAEPAEQVDEA
+428 LGPDGAEPSEEVDDA
-443 VLRYVADLGGSIS
+443 VLRYVAELGGSIS

-464 KLPQLHLN
+464 KLSQLHLN
-472 RTQAELSAFRAIKTA
+472 RSEAELAAFGAIKRA
-487 LDPHSLLNPNA
+487 LDPARLLNPNV
-498 LLPPPVTEERSLSRP
+498 LLP
-513 RRR
+513 

>member
-1 MSIEPADPSV
+1 MSTGIIDAGLID
-11 IPQGVTEE
+11 E
-19 LARIVG
+19 LTGIVG
-25 PAHVL
+25 AAHVL
-30 SDPEITASYAVDW
+30 RDPEMTAGYSIDW
-43 TRRFAGSTPLVVRPA
+43 TRRFAGATPLVIRPS
-58 DTAQTAAVMG
+58 DTAETAAVMSA
-68 VLAAAGA
+68 LAAARVP
-75 AVVPQGG
+75 VVPQGG

-100 LQRLNQC
+100 MRRLNIC

-114 AQVTLGAGV
+114 SQVTLGAGV
-123 TLADAQAHAAAA
+123 TLADAQAHAAAS

-184 SVISHL
+184 TVVSHL

-223 HPVQPERATAM
+223 HPTQPERATAL
-234 LAFRSAHDAV
+234 LAFETAADAV
-244 VAAAALRRNV
+244 SAAAALRRGV
-254 GALHALE
+254 ASLHALE
-261 AVFDAAMALVSA
+261 AVFEGAMALVSR
-273 HLGTAPPVGRLDR
+273 HLGVAPPVGRL
-286 GGDANGALTHGNA
+286 GGDSH
-299 ADKETPER
+299 R
-307 SAASG
+307 SPPIEDG
-312 SLSETASGG
+312 GG
-321 AWLIAEAAARTDSS
+321 AWLIAEAAARTDPSD
-335 EELGDAVEELG
+335 ELGAAVEELA
-346 DLVVDAAVALDAG
+346 DLVVDAAVALDPAA
-359 SRQRLWAFRENVT
+359 RQRLWAFRENVT

-401 EVVQAADPDAQP
+401 DAVRATDPDAQP

-428 LGPDGAEPAEQVDEA
+428 LGPGGAEPADEVDDA
-443 VLRYVADLGGSIS
+443 VLRYVAELGGSIS

-464 KLPQLHLN
+464 KLSQLHLN
-472 RTQAELSAFRAIKTA
+472 RSEAELAAFSAIKRA
-487 LDPHSLLNPNA
+487 LDPVGLLNPNV
-498 LLPPPVTEERSLSRP
+498 LLP
-513 RRR
+513 

>member
-1 MSIEPADPSV
+1 MSTGV
-11 IPQGVTEE
+11 IDAGLIDE
-19 LARIVG
+19 LTGIVG
-25 PAHVL
+25 AVHVL
-30 SDPEITASYAVDW
+30 RDPEMTVGYSMDW
-43 TRRFAGSTPLVVRPA
+43 TRRFAGATPLVIRPG
-58 DTAQTAAVMG
+58 DTAETAAVMSA
-68 VLAAAGA
+68 LAAARVP
-75 AVVPQGG
+75 VVPQGG

-100 LQRLNQC
+100 MRRLNIC

-114 AQVTLGAGV
+114 SQVTLGAGV
-123 TLADAQAHAAAA
+123 TLADAQAHAAAS

-184 SVISHL
+184 TVVSHL

-223 HPVQPERATAM
+223 HPTQPERATAL
-234 LAFRSAHDAV
+234 LAFETAADAV
-244 VAAAALRRNV
+244 SAAAALRRGV
-254 GALHALE
+254 ASLHALE
-261 AVFDAAMALVSA
+261 AVFEGAMALVSR
-273 HLGTAPPVGRLDR
+273 HLGVAPPVGRL
-286 GGDANGALTHGNA
+286 GGDSH
-299 ADKETPER
+299 R
-307 SAASG
+307 SPPIEDG
-312 SLSETASGG
+312 GG
-321 AWLIAEAAARTDSS
+321 AWLIAEAAARTDPSD
-335 EELGDAVEELG
+335 ELGAAVEELA
-346 DLVVDAAVALDAG
+346 DLVVDAAVALDPAA
-359 SRQRLWAFRENVT
+359 RQRLWAFRENVT

-401 EVVQAADPDAQP
+401 DVVRATDPDAQP

-428 LGPDGAEPAEQVDEA
+428 LGPGGAEPADEVDDA
-443 VLRYVADLGGSIS
+443 VLCYVAELGGSIS

-464 KLPQLHLN
+464 KLSQLHLN
-472 RTQAELSAFRAIKTA
+472 RSEAELAAFSAIKRA
-487 LDPHSLLNPNA
+487 LDPVGLLNPNV
-498 LLPPPVTEERSLSRP
+498 LLP
-513 RRR
+513 

>member
-1 MSIEPADPSV
+1 MSTGV
-11 IPQGVTEE
+11 IDAGLIDE
-19 LARIVG
+19 LTGIVG
-25 PAHVL
+25 AVHVL
-30 SDPEITASYAVDW
+30 RDPEMTAGYSMDW
-43 TRRFAGSTPLVVRPA
+43 TRRFAGATPLVIRPG
-58 DTAQTAAVMG
+58 DTAETAAVMSA
-68 VLAAAGA
+68 LAAARVP
-75 AVVPQGG
+75 VVPQGG

-100 LQRLNQC
+100 MRRLNIC

-114 AQVTLGAGV
+114 SQVTLGAGV
-123 TLADAQAHAAAA
+123 TLADAQAHAAAS

-184 SVISHL
+184 TVVSHL

-217 RVRLRL
+217 QVRLRL
-223 HPVQPERATAM
+223 HPTQPERATAL
-234 LAFRSAHDAV
+234 LAFETAADAV
-244 VAAAALRRNV
+244 SAAAALRRGV
-254 GALHALE
+254 ASLHALE
-261 AVFDAAMALVSA
+261 AVFEGAMALVSR
-273 HLGTAPPVGRLDR
+273 HLGVAPPVGRL
-286 GGDANGALTHGNA
+286 GGDSH
-299 ADKETPER
+299 R
-307 SAASG
+307 SPPIEDG
-312 SLSETASGG
+312 GG
-321 AWLIAEAAARTDSS
+321 AWLIAEAAARTDPSD
-335 EELGDAVEELG
+335 ELGAAVEELA
-346 DLVVDAAVALDAG
+346 DLVVDAAVALDPAA
-359 SRQRLWAFRENVT
+359 RQRLWAFRENVT

-401 EVVQAADPDAQP
+401 DVVRATDPDAQP

-428 LGPDGAEPAEQVDEA
+428 LGPGGAEPADEVDDA
-443 VLRYVADLGGSIS
+443 VLRYVAELGGSIS

-464 KLPQLHLN
+464 KLSQLHLN
-472 RTQAELSAFRAIKTA
+472 RSEAELAAFSAIKRA
-487 LDPHSLLNPNA
+487 LDPVGLLNPNV
-498 LLPPPVTEERSLSRP
+498 LLP
-513 RRR
+513 

>member
-1 MSIEPADPSV
+1 MSTGV
-11 IPQGVTEE
+11 IDAGLIDE
-19 LARIVG
+19 LTGIVG
-25 PAHVL
+25 AVHVL
-30 SDPEITASYAVDW
+30 RDPEMTAGYSIDW
-43 TRRFAGSTPLVVRPA
+43 TRRFAGATPLVIRPG
-58 DTAQTAAVMG
+58 DTAETAAVMSA
-68 VLAAAGA
+68 LAAARVP
-75 AVVPQGG
+75 VVPQGG

-100 LQRLNQC
+100 MRRLNIC

-114 AQVTLGAGV
+114 SQVTLGAGV
-123 TLADAQAHAAAA
+123 TLAEAHTHVAAS

-184 SVISHL
+184 TVVSHL

-223 HPVQPERATAM
+223 HPTQPERATAL
-234 LAFRSAHDAV
+234 LAFETAADAV
-244 VAAAALRRNV
+244 SAAAALRRGV
-254 GALHALE
+254 ASLHALE
-261 AVFDAAMALVSA
+261 AVFEGAMALVSR
-273 HLGTAPPVGRLDR
+273 HLGVAPPVGRL
-286 GGDANGALTHGNA
+286 GGDSH
-299 ADKETPER
+299 R
-307 SAASG
+307 SPPI
-312 SLSETASGG
+312 EDSGG
-321 AWLIAEAAARTDSS
+321 AWLIAEAAARTDPSD
-335 EELGDAVEELG
+335 ELGAAVEELA
-346 DLVVDAAVALDAG
+346 DLVVDAAVALDPAA
-359 SRQRLWAFRENVT
+359 RQRLWAFRENVT

-401 EVVQAADPDAQP
+401 DVVRATDPDAQP

-428 LGPDGAEPAEQVDEA
+428 LGPGGAEPADEVDDA
-443 VLRYVADLGGSIS
+443 VLRYVAELGGSIS

-464 KLPQLHLN
+464 KLSQLHLN
-472 RTQAELSAFRAIKTA
+472 RSEAELAAFSAIKRA
-487 LDPHSLLNPNA
+487 LDPVGLLNPNV
-498 LLPPPVTEERSLSRP
+498 LLP
-513 RRR
+513 

>member
-1 MSIEPADPSV
+1 MSTCAIDTGL
-11 IPQGVTEE
+11 IDE
-19 LARIVG
+19 LTGIVG
-25 PAHVL
+25 AAHVL
-30 SDPEITASYAVDW
+30 QDPEMTAGYSIDW
-43 TRRFAGSTPLVVRPA
+43 TRRFAGATPLVIRPA
-58 DTAQTAAVMG
+58 DTAETAAVMSS
-68 VLAAAGA
+68 LAAARVP
-75 AVVPQGG
+75 VVPQGG

-100 LQRLNQC
+100 TRRLNAC

-114 AQVTLGAGV
+114 SQVTLGAGV
-123 TLADAQAHAAAA
+123 TLTDAQAHAASS

-184 SVISHL
+184 TVVSHL

-217 RVRLRL
+217 QVRLRL
-223 HPVQPERATAM
+223 HPTQPERATAL
-234 LAFRSAHDAV
+234 LAFETAADAV
-244 VAAAALRRNV
+244 SAAAALRRSV
-254 GALHALE
+254 ASLHALE
-261 AVFDAAMALVSA
+261 AVFERAMALVSR
-273 HLGTAPPVGRLDR
+273 HLGVAPPVGSLGDESHR
-286 GGDANGALTHGNA
+286 GPAGD
-299 ADKETPER
+299 
-307 SAASG
+307 
-312 SLSETASGG
+312 G
-321 AWLIAEAAARTDSS
+321 AWLIAEAAARIDPSD
-335 EELGDAVEELG
+335 ELGAAVEEVD
-346 DLVVDAAVALDAG
+346 DLVVDAAVALDPAA
-359 SRQRLWAFRENVT
+359 RERLWAFRENVT

-389 AARLAEFVDGVP
+389 AARLAEFVEGVP
-401 EVVQAADPDAQP
+401 DVVRATDPDAQP

-428 LGPDGAEPAEQVDEA
+428 LGPGGAEPADEVDDA
-443 VLRYVADLGGSIS
+443 VLRYVAELGGSIS

-464 KLPQLHLN
+464 KLAQLHLN
-472 RTQAELSAFRAIKTA
+472 RSKAELAAFGAIKRA
-487 LDPHSLLNPNA
+487 LDPVGLLNPNV
-498 LLPPPVTEERSLSRP
+498 LLP
-513 RRR
+513 

>member
-1 MSIEPADPSV
+1 MSTGV
-11 IPQGVTEE
+11 IDAGLIDE
-19 LARIVG
+19 LTGIVG
-25 PAHVL
+25 AAHVL
-30 SDPEITASYAVDW
+30 RDPEMTAGYSMDW
-43 TRRFAGSTPLVVRPA
+43 TRRFAGATPLVIRPG
-58 DTAQTAAVMG
+58 DTAETAAVMSA
-68 VLAAAGA
+68 LAAARVP
-75 AVVPQGG
+75 VVPQGG

-100 LQRLNQC
+100 MRRLNIC

-114 AQVTLGAGV
+114 SQVTLGAGV
-123 TLADAQAHAAAA
+123 TLADAQAHAAAS

-142 LAARDSATIGGMV
+142 LAARDSATIGGVV

-184 SVISHL
+184 TVVSHL

-223 HPVQPERATAM
+223 HPTQPERATAL
-234 LAFRSAHDAV
+234 LAFETAADAV
-244 VAAAALRRNV
+244 SAAAALRRGV
-254 GALHALE
+254 ASLHALE
-261 AVFDAAMALVSA
+261 AVFEGAMALVSR
-273 HLGTAPPVGRLDR
+273 HLGVAPPVGRL
-286 GGDANGALTHGNA
+286 GGDSH
-299 ADKETPER
+299 R
-307 SAASG
+307 SPPIEDG
-312 SLSETASGG
+312 GG
-321 AWLIAEAAARTDSS
+321 AWLIAEAAARTDPSD
-335 EELGDAVEELG
+335 ELGAAVEELA
-346 DLVVDAAVALDAG
+346 DLVVDAAVALDPAA
-359 SRQRLWAFRENVT
+359 RQRLWAFRENVT

-401 EVVQAADPDAQP
+401 DVVRATDPDAQP

-428 LGPDGAEPAEQVDEA
+428 LGPGGAEPADEVDDA
-443 VLRYVADLGGSIS
+443 VLRYVAELGGSIS

-464 KLPQLHLN
+464 KLSQLHLN
-472 RTQAELSAFRAIKTA
+472 RSEAELAAFSAIKRA
-487 LDPHSLLNPNA
+487 LDPVGLLNPNV
-498 LLPPPVTEERSLSRP
+498 LLP
-513 RRR
+513 

>member
-1 MSIEPADPSV
+1 MSAAAIAPDV
-11 IPQGVTEE
+11 MDE
-19 LARIVG
+19 LAGIVG
-25 PAHVL
+25 TAHVL
-30 SDPEITASYAVDW
+30 HDPEMTAGYSIDW
-43 TRRFAGSTPLVVRPA
+43 TRRFAGATPLVIRPG
-58 DTAQTAAVMG
+58 DTAETAAVMA
-68 VLAAAGA
+68 VLAAARV

-100 LQRLNQC
+100 MRRLNKR

-114 AQVTLGAGV
+114 SQVTLGAGV
-123 TLADAQAHAAAA
+123 TLADAQAHVASS

-177 EAVLADG
+177 EAVLANG
-184 SVISHL
+184 TVVSHL

-202 GSLLAGSEGTLGIIT
+202 GSLLAGSEGTLGVIT
-217 RVRLRL
+217 QVRLRL
-223 HPVQPERATAM
+223 HPTQPERATAL
-234 LAFRSAHDAV
+234 LAFETAADAV
-244 VAAAALRRNV
+244 SAAAALRRSV
-254 GALHALE
+254 ASLHALE
-261 AVFDAAMALVSA
+261 AVFEGAMTLVSR
-273 HLGTAPPVGRLDR
+273 HLGVAPPVGSL
-286 GGDANGALTHGNA
+286 GGDSH
-299 ADKETPER
+299 R
-307 SAASG
+307 SRDG
-312 SLSETASGG
+312 GG
-321 AWLIAEAAARTDSS
+321 AWLIAEAAARTDPSD
-335 EELGDAVEELG
+335 ELGTAVEELT
-346 DLVVDAAVALDAG
+346 DLVVDAAVALDPA

-401 EVVQAADPDAQP
+401 DVIRTADFDAQP

-428 LGPDGAEPAEQVDEA
+428 LGPDGTEPSEDVDDA
-443 VLRYVADLGGSIS
+443 VLRYVAELGGSIS

-464 KLPQLHLN
+464 KLSQLHLN
-472 RTQAELSAFRAIKTA
+472 RSEAELAAFGAIKRA
-487 LDPHSLLNPNA
+487 LDPAGLLNPNV
-498 LLPPPVTEERSLSRP
+498 LLP
-513 RRR
+513 

>member
-1 MSIEPADPSV
+1 MST
-11 IPQGVTEE
+11 GVVDAGLIDE
-19 LARIVG
+19 LTGIVG
-25 PAHVL
+25 TAHVL
-30 SDPEITASYAVDW
+30 HDPEMTAGYSIDW
-43 TRRFAGSTPLVVRPA
+43 TRRFAGTTPLVIRPS
-58 DTAQTAAVMG
+58 DTAETAAVMS
-68 VLAAAGA
+68 VLAAAGVP
-75 AVVPQGG
+75 VVPQGG

-100 LQRLNQC
+100 MRRLNEC

-114 AQVTLGAGV
+114 SQVTLGAGV
-123 TLADAQAHAAAA
+123 TLADAQVHVASS

-184 SVISHL
+184 TVVSHL
-190 AGLEKDNTGYDL
+190 AGLEKDNTGYDF

-223 HPVQPERATAM
+223 HPTQPERATAL
-234 LAFRSAHDAV
+234 LAFETAADAV
-244 VAAAALRRNV
+244 SAAAALRRSV
-254 GALHALE
+254 ASLHALE
-261 AVFDAAMALVSA
+261 AVFERAMTLVSR
-273 HLGTAPPVGRLDR
+273 HLGVAPPVGSLGSDS
-286 GGDANGALTHGNA
+286 H
-299 ADKETPER
+299 R
-307 SAASG
+307 SPDG
-312 SLSETASGG
+312 GG
-321 AWLIAEAAARTDSS
+321 AWLIAEAAARTDPSD
-335 EELGDAVEELG
+335 ELGAAVEELT
-346 DLVVDAAVALDAG
+346 DLVVDAAVALDPT

-401 EVVQAADPDAQP
+401 DVIRTADPDAQP

-420 DGNVHVNV
+420 DGNVHVNA
-428 LGPDGAEPAEQVDEA
+428 LGPDGAEPSEEVDDA
-443 VLRYVADLGGSIS
+443 VLRYVAELGGSIS

-464 KLPQLHLN
+464 KLSQLHLN
-472 RTQAELSAFRAIKTA
+472 RSEAELAAFGAIKRA
-487 LDPHSLLNPNA
+487 LDPAGLLNPNV
-498 LLPPPVTEERSLSRP
+498 LLP
-513 RRR
+513 

>member
-1 MSIEPADPSV
+1 MSTGVIDPGL
-11 IPQGVTEE
+11 IDE
-19 LARIVG
+19 LTGIVG
-25 PAHVL
+25 AAHVL
-30 SDPEITASYAVDW
+30 HDPEMTVGYSIDW
-43 TRRFAGSTPLVVRPA
+43 TRRFAGATQLVIRPG
-58 DTAQTAAVMG
+58 DTAETAAVMSA
-68 VLAAAGA
+68 LAAAQVP
-75 AVVPQGG
+75 VVPQGG

-87 GGSVPLAGEAVLS
+87 GGSVPLVGEAVLS
-100 LQRLNQC
+100 MRRLNIC

-114 AQVTLGAGV
+114 SQVTLGAGV
-123 TLADAQAHAAAA
+123 TLADAHAHAAAS

-184 SVISHL
+184 TVVSHL

-223 HPVQPERATAM
+223 HPTQPERATAL
-234 LAFRSAHDAV
+234 LAFETAADAV
-244 VAAAALRRNV
+244 SAAAALRRGV
-254 GALHALE
+254 ASLHALE
-261 AVFDAAMALVSA
+261 AVFEEAMALVSE
-273 HLGTAPPVGRLDR
+273 HLGTTPPVGSLGSDPHRSLPDR
-286 GGDANGALTHGNA
+286 RTGGTSD
-299 ADKETPER
+299 
-307 SAASG
+307 SAPG
-312 SLSETASGG
+312 EDGGG
-321 AWLIAEAAARTDSS
+321 AWLIAEAAARTDPSD
-335 EELGDAVEELG
+335 ELGAAVEELA
-346 DLVVDAAVALDAG
+346 DLVVDAAVALDPAA
-359 SRQRLWAFRENVT
+359 RQRLWAFRENVT

-401 EVVQAADPDAQP
+401 DVVRATDPDAQP

-428 LGPDGAEPAEQVDEA
+428 LGPGGAEPADEVDDA
-443 VLRYVADLGGSIS
+443 VLRYVAELGGSIS

-464 KLPQLHLN
+464 KLSQMHLN
-472 RTQAELSAFRAIKTA
+472 RSEAELAAFSAIKRA
-487 LDPHSLLNPNA
+487 LDPAGLLNPNA
-498 LLPPPVTEERSLSRP
+498 LLPPVA
-513 RRR
+513 

>member
-1 MSIEPADPSV
+1 MSTGV
-11 IPQGVTEE
+11 IDAGLIDE
-19 LARIVG
+19 LTGIVG
-25 PAHVL
+25 AVHVL
-30 SDPEITASYAVDW
+30 RDPEMTAGYSMDW
-43 TRRFAGSTPLVVRPA
+43 TRRFAGATPLVIRPG
-58 DTAQTAAVMG
+58 DTAETAAVMSA
-68 VLAAAGA
+68 LAAARVP
-75 AVVPQGG
+75 VVPQGG

-100 LQRLNQC
+100 MRRLNIC

-114 AQVTLGAGV
+114 SQVTLGAGV
-123 TLADAQAHAAAA
+123 TLADAQAHAAAS

-184 SVISHL
+184 TVVSHL

-223 HPVQPERATAM
+223 HPTQPERATAL
-234 LAFRSAHDAV
+234 LAFETAADAV
-244 VAAAALRRNV
+244 SAAAALRRGV
-254 GALHALE
+254 ASLHALE
-261 AVFDAAMALVSA
+261 AVFEGAMALVSR
-273 HLGTAPPVGRLDR
+273 HLGVAPPVGRL
-286 GGDANGALTHGNA
+286 GGVSH
-299 ADKETPER
+299 R
-307 SAASG
+307 SPPIEDG
-312 SLSETASGG
+312 GG
-321 AWLIAEAAARTDSS
+321 AWLIAEAAARTDPSD
-335 EELGDAVEELG
+335 ELGAAVEELA
-346 DLVVDAAVALDAG
+346 DLVVDAAVALDPAA
-359 SRQRLWAFRENVT
+359 RQRLWAFRENVT

-401 EVVQAADPDAQP
+401 DVVRATDPDAQP

-428 LGPDGAEPAEQVDEA
+428 LGPGGAEPADEVDDA
-443 VLRYVADLGGSIS
+443 VLRYVAELGGSIS

-464 KLPQLHLN
+464 KLSQLHLN
-472 RTQAELSAFRAIKTA
+472 RSEAELAAFSAIKRA
-487 LDPHSLLNPNA
+487 LDPVGLLNPNV
-498 LLPPPVTEERSLSRP
+498 LLP
-513 RRR
+513 

>member
-1 MSIEPADPSV
+1 MNTGAIAPAV
-11 IPQGVTEE
+11 MAEVAG
-19 LARIVG
+19 IVG

-30 SDPEITASYAVDW
+30 RDPEITAGYAADW
-43 TRRFAGSTPLVVRPA
+43 TRRFAGATPLVVRPG
-58 DTAQTAAVMG
+58 DTAETAAVMR
-68 VLAAAGA
+68 VLAAARV

-100 LQRLNQC
+100 MRRLDSR

-114 AQVTLGAGV
+114 SQVTLGAGV
-123 TLADAQAHAAAA
+123 TLADAQAHVAAS
-135 GLSVGVD
+135 GLSIGVD

-184 SVISHL
+184 TVVSHL

-217 RVRLRL
+217 RVRVRL
-223 HPVQPERATAM
+223 HPTQPERATAL
-234 LAFRSAHDAV
+234 LAFKTAQDAV
-244 VAAAALRRNV
+244 AAAAALRRSV
-254 GALHALE
+254 GSLHALE
-261 AVFDAAMALVSA
+261 AVFEGAMALVSR
-273 HLGTAPPVGRLDR
+273 HLGITPPVGSLDSSPHR
-286 GGDANGALTHGNA
+286 SPNGDA
-299 ADKETPER
+299 DR
-307 SAASG
+307 SVDGG
-312 SLSETASGG
+312 S
-321 AWLIAEAAARTDSS
+321 AWLIAEAAARTDPSD
-335 EELGDAVEELG
+335 ELGAAVAELD
-346 DLVVDAAVALDAG
+346 DLVVDAAVALDPAA
-359 SRQRLWAFRENVT
+359 RQRLWAFRENVT

-401 EVVQAADPDAQP
+401 GIVREADPNAVP

-428 LGPDGAEPAEQVDEA
+428 LGPNGSEPAEEVDGA

-464 KLPQLHLN
+464 KLSQLHLN
-472 RTQAELSAFRAIKTA
+472 RTEAELAAFGAIKRA
-487 LDPHSLLNPNA
+487 LDPAGLLNPNV
-498 LLPPPVTEERSLSRP
+498 LLP
-513 RRR
+513 

>member
-1 MSIEPADPSV
+1 MSTGV
-11 IPQGVTEE
+11 IDAGLIDE
-19 LARIVG
+19 LTGIVG
-25 PAHVL
+25 AVHVL
-30 SDPEITASYAVDW
+30 RAPEMTAGYSIDW
-43 TRRFAGSTPLVVRPA
+43 TRRFAGATPLVIRPG
-58 DTAQTAAVMG
+58 DTAETAAVMSA
-68 VLAAAGA
+68 LAAARVP
-75 AVVPQGG
+75 VVPQGG

-100 LQRLNQC
+100 MRRLNIC

-114 AQVTLGAGV
+114 SQVTLGAGV
-123 TLADAQAHAAAA
+123 TLADAQAHAAAS

-184 SVISHL
+184 TVVSHL

-223 HPVQPERATAM
+223 HPTQPERATAL
-234 LAFRSAHDAV
+234 LAFETAADAV
-244 VAAAALRRNV
+244 SAAAALRRGV
-254 GALHALE
+254 ASLHALE
-261 AVFDAAMALVSA
+261 AVFEGAMALVSR
-273 HLGTAPPVGRLDR
+273 HLGVAPPVGRL
-286 GGDANGALTHGNA
+286 GGDSHRNPPIEDG
-299 ADKETPER
+299 
-307 SAASG
+307 
-312 SLSETASGG
+312 GG
-321 AWLIAEAAARTDSS
+321 AWLIAEAAARTDPSD
-335 EELGDAVEELG
+335 ELGAAVEELA
-346 DLVVDAAVALDAG
+346 DLVVDAAVALDPAA
-359 SRQRLWAFRENVT
+359 RQRLWAFRDNVT

-401 EVVQAADPDAQP
+401 DVVRATDPDAQP

-428 LGPDGAEPAEQVDEA
+428 LGPGGAEPADEVDDA
-443 VLRYVADLGGSIS
+443 VLRYVAELGGSIS

-464 KLPQLHLN
+464 KLSQLHLN
-472 RTQAELSAFRAIKTA
+472 RSEAELAAFSAIKRA
-487 LDPHSLLNPNA
+487 LDPVGLLNPNV
-498 LLPPPVTEERSLSRP
+498 LLP
-513 RRR
+513 

>member
-1 MSIEPADPSV
+1 MSAAAIAPAVVD
-11 IPQGVTEE
+11 E
-19 LARIVG
+19 LADIVG

-30 SDPEITASYAVDW
+30 SDPEITAGYAIDW
-43 TRRFAGSTPLVVRPA
+43 TRRFAGATPLVIRPG
-58 DTAQTAAVMG
+58 DTAETAAVMSS
-68 VLAAAGA
+68 LAAARVP
-75 AVVPQGG
+75 VVPQGG

-100 LQRLNQC
+100 TRRLNVC

-114 AQVTLGAGV
+114 SQVTLGAGV
-123 TLADAQAHAAAA
+123 TLTDAQAHAASS

-184 SVISHL
+184 TVVSHL

-217 RVRLRL
+217 QVRLRL
-223 HPVQPERATAM
+223 HPTQPERATAL
-234 LAFRSAHDAV
+234 LAFETAADAV
-244 VAAAALRRNV
+244 SAAAALRRSV
-254 GALHALE
+254 ASLHALE
-261 AVFDAAMALVSA
+261 AVFEGAMALVSR
-273 HLGTAPPVGRLDR
+273 HLGVAPPVGSL
-286 GGDANGALTHGNA
+286 GDVSH
-299 ADKETPER
+299 R
-307 SAASG
+307 SPAG
-312 SLSETASGG
+312 DG
-321 AWLIAEAAARTDSS
+321 AWLIAEAAARSDPSD
-335 EELGDAVEELG
+335 ELGAAVEEVD
-346 DLVVDAAVALDAG
+346 DLVVDAAVALDPAA
-359 SRQRLWAFRENVT
+359 RQRLWAFRENVT

-401 EVVQAADPDAQP
+401 DVVRATDPDAQP

-428 LGPDGAEPAEQVDEA
+428 LGPGGAEPADEVDDA
-443 VLRYVADLGGSIS
+443 VLRYVAELGGSIS

-464 KLPQLHLN
+464 KLAQLHLN
-472 RTQAELSAFRAIKTA
+472 RSKAELAAFGAIKRA
-487 LDPHSLLNPNA
+487 LDPARLLNPNV
-498 LLPPPVTEERSLSRP
+498 LLPPNV
-513 RRR
+513 

>member
-1 MSIEPADPSV
+1 MSTSAVAPTV
-11 IPQGVTEE
+11 IDE
-19 LARIVG
+19 LAGIVG

-30 SDPEITASYAVDW
+30 SDPEITAGYVVDW
-43 TRRFAGSTPLVVRPA
+43 TRRFTGSTPLVVRPG
-58 DTAQTAAVMG
+58 DTAETAAVMS
-68 VLAAAGA
+68 VLAAAGI

-100 LQRLNQC
+100 MRRLSVC
-107 EPVDELA
+107 DPVDELA
-114 AQVTLGAGV
+114 TQVTLGAGV
-123 TLADAQAHAAAA
+123 TLADAQAHVAAS

-184 SVISHL
+184 TVVSHL

-223 HPVQPERATAM
+223 HPTQPERATAL
-234 LAFRSAHDAV
+234 LAFESAADAV
-244 VAAAALRRNV
+244 SAAAALRRSV
-254 GALHALE
+254 ASLHALE
-261 AVFDAAMALVSA
+261 AVFERAMALVSS
-273 HLGTAPPVGRLDR
+273 HLGVAPPVGSLDDDGASNSD
-286 GGDANGALTHGNA
+286 GGA
-299 ADKETPER
+299 
-307 SAASG
+307 
-312 SLSETASGG
+312 
-321 AWLIAEAAARTDSS
+321 AWLIAEAAARTDPSD
-335 EELGDAVEELG
+335 ELGTAVAELD
-346 DLVVDAAVALDAG
+346 DLVVDAAVALEPAA
-359 SRQRLWAFRENVT
+359 RQRLWAFRENVT

-389 AARLAEFVDGVP
+389 AARLAEFTDGV
-401 EVVQAADPDAQP
+401 EAVITAVDPDAQP

-428 LGPDGAEPAEQVDEA
+428 LGPGGAEPADEVDGA
-443 VLRYVADLGGSIS
+443 VLRYVAQMGGSIS

-464 KLPQLHLN
+464 KLAELHLN
-472 RTQAELSAFRAIKTA
+472 RTEAELAAFGAIKRA
-487 LDPHSLLNPNA
+487 LDPAGLLNPNV
-498 LLPPPVTEERSLSRP
+498 LLP
-513 RRR
+513 

>member
-1 MSIEPADPSV
+1 MSFGAIDATLV
-11 IPQGVTEE
+11 GE
-19 LARIVG
+19 LSQIVG
-25 PAHVL
+25 EAHVL
-30 SDPEITASYAVDW
+30 TDPEITAGYVVDW
-43 TRRFAGSTPLVVRPA
+43 TRRFTGSTPLVVRPG
-58 DTAQTAAVMG
+58 DTAETAAVMS
-68 VLAAAGA
+68 VLAAAGI

-100 LQRLNQC
+100 MRRLNVC

-114 AQVTLGAGV
+114 TQVTLGAGV
-123 TLADAQAHAAAA
+123 TLADAQAHVAAS

-184 SVISHL
+184 TVVSHL

-223 HPVQPERATAM
+223 HPTQPERATAL
-234 LAFRSAHDAV
+234 LAFESAADAV
-244 VAAAALRRNV
+244 IAAAALRRSV
-254 GALHALE
+254 ASLHALE
-261 AVFDAAMALVSA
+261 AVFEGAMALVSS
-273 HLGTAPPVGRLDR
+273 HLGIAPPVGSLD
-286 GGDANGALTHGNA
+286 DDGAGN
-299 ADKETPER
+299 
-307 SAASG
+307 
-312 SLSETASGG
+312 SGG
-321 AWLIAEAAARTDSS
+321 GAAWLIAEAAARTDPSD
-335 EELGDAVEELG
+335 ELGTAVAELD
-346 DLVVDAAVALDAG
+346 DLVVDAAVALEPAA
-359 SRQRLWAFRENVT
+359 RQRLWAFRENVT

-389 AARLAEFVDGVP
+389 AARLAEFTDGVEAVITAVDP
-401 EVVQAADPDAQP
+401 EAQP

-428 LGPDGAEPAEQVDEA
+428 LGPGGAEPADEVDGA
-443 VLRYVADLGGSIS
+443 VLRYVAEMGGSIS

-464 KLPQLHLN
+464 KLAELHLN
-472 RTQAELSAFRAIKTA
+472 RSEAELAAFGAIKRA
-487 LDPHSLLNPNA
+487 LDPAGLLNPNV
-498 LLPPPVTEERSLSRP
+498 LLP
-513 RRR
+513 